1 MAHEAL
7 TVALDPSV
15 LMLSQPSHPASAGS
29 PKGNLPRAGPVR
41 QTHPVVLRSAF
52 AFMGNPGG
60 CGAIEPVGTT
70 FRQLRGTWA
79 VLGWLT
85 AGLVNKERGVSRAER
100 RGEEKQQSCAEG
112 HSE

>member
-7 TVALDPSV
+7 TVALDLSV
-15 LMLSQPSHPASAGS
+15 LILSHPSHPASAGS
-29 PKGNLPRAGPVR
+29 PMGDLPGAGPVR
-41 QTHPVVLRSAF
+41 QTHPVVLWSAF

-60 CGAIEPVGTT
+60 CGAVEPVRTT

-79 VLGWLT
+79 VLGRLT

-100 RGEEKQQSCAEG
+100 RREEKQHSCAES
-112 HSE
+112 HRE